1 MKSLVLPRAFAS
13 ALCAFFLTL
22 PLLHAEEQMGTYR
35 LIGLSAP
42 ERQEDLREVMKTV
55 PDVTLV
61 SLDVAKA
68 EVSLRFDAE
77 KLFLPAKSKQPPAPD
92 KITERLSSLI
102 SGASKNTFSLTE
114 RSAVP
119 ADKLTK
125 VEILI
130 GVLDCKGCRYA
141 AYQAIAK
148 LDGVER
154 ATVSATPS
162 AVIAWIDATKTKRE
176 TLEAALKKTGVELL
190 PKL

>member
-1 MKSLVLPRAFAS
+1 MKSPFLPRTFAS
-13 ALCAFFLTL
+13 LLCALTLAL
-22 PLLHAEEQMGTYR
+22 PLLHAEEQTGTYR

-42 ERQEDLREVMKTV
+42 ERESDLREVMKTV
-55 PDVTLV
+55 PEVTLV
-61 SLDVAKA
+61 SLDAAKA
-68 EVSLRFDAE
+68 EVTLRFEAE
-77 KLFLPAKSKQPPAPD
+77 KLFPPTKAKQPPAAD
-92 KITERLSSLI
+92 KITARLDTLI
-102 SGASKNTFSLTE
+102 GTASTRTFGITE

-141 AYQAIAK
+141 AYQAVAK
-148 LDGVER
+148 LEGVER

-176 TLEAALKKTGVELL
+176 ALEEALKKVRVDLVL
-190 PKL
+190 KL

>member
-1 MKSLVLPRAFAS
+1 MKYTLALAS
-13 ALCAFFLTL
+13 ALTLAL
-22 PLLHAEEQMGTYR
+22 PLLHAEEQTGTYR

-42 ERQEDLREVMKTV
+42 ERESDLREVMKTV
-55 PDVTLV
+55 PAVALV
-61 SLDVAKA
+61 SLDGAKA
-68 EVSLRFDAE
+68 EVTLRFDAE

-92 KITERLSSLI
+92 KITERLNSLI
-102 SGASKNTFSLTE
+102 GGASKNTFSLTE
-114 RSAVP
+114 RSTVP

-125 VEILI
+125 VEIPI

-141 AYQAIAK
+141 AYQAVAK

-162 AVIAWIDATKTKRE
+162 AVIAWIDATKIKRDA
-176 TLEAALKKTGVELL
+176 LEEALKKARVDLV